1 MSCCKWSLALSG
13 ALLLSCFVASVRA
26 LGDIVKVTPSSKVV
40 GDLAQFMVQN
50 DLDEHSVV
58 DKADQLSF
66 PGSVV
71 EFMQGYIGQPSFGF
85 PEPLRSRVLK
95 VWGVNKFNFE
105 LEGELLL
112 SGWDSLCES
121 GRLAGSL
128 LTLRGLGQHVR
139 L

>member
-1 MSCCKWSLALSG
+1 MRLPTD
-13 ALLLSCFVASVRA
+13 RA

-50 DLDEHSVV
+50 ELDEVSVV

-66 PGSVV
+66 PASVV

-95 VWGVNKFNFE
+95 VGVHK
-105 LEGELLL
+105 LH
-112 SGWDSLCES
+112 
-121 GRLAGSL
+121 AGCWCCSPKHL
-128 LTLRGLGQHVR
+128 HSCAAL
-139 L
+139 